1 MSRGTCRNQL
11 VDHILKLLTY
21 EDGDDRWRCLLSA
34 ETVVVARNSRRLA
47 EQIRMAVNCF
57 HNAGKNKQELDILMR
72 SHARIQHVDAG
83 VGSQGPVV
91 MFTGTIDALERF
103 FMEQAR
109 HSVTACN
116 LFHCFHN
123 ELVVINGKVCLCVDR
138 CEFMLCRSDLV
149 VLGLCGNAQLPEL
162 FI

>member
-1 MSRGTCRNQL
+1 
-11 VDHILKLLTY
+11 
-21 EDGDDRWRCLLSA
+21 
-34 ETVVVARNSRRLA
+34 
-47 EQIRMAVNCF
+47 MAVNCF

-149 VLGLCGNAQLPEL
+149 VLCLRSNAELPEVL
-162 FI
+162 VDIFHIRSNSFTDSSEVVVIHFLTFCRWCSE